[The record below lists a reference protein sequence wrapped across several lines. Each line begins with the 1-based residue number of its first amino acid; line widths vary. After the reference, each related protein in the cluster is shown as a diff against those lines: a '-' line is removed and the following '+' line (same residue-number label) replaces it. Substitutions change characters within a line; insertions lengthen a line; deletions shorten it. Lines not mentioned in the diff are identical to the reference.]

1 MRRNV
6 RFGSALMGNDCQ
18 TVIAGYDKKKAP
30 HLDYHLL
37 HATLGEFHRR
47 AGRVQEARRCFLK
60 AMECT
65 VSLSEQRL
73 LERKLRDCEALA
85 QTIKGE

>member
-1 MRRNV
+1 MTV
-6 RFGSALMGNDCQ
+6 RQSLQVTTRKRHLTSITISCTQRLASF
-18 TVIAGYDKKKAP
+18 IAGLDESKKR
-30 HLDYHLL
+30 DD
-37 HATLGEFHRR
+37 TL
-47 AGRVQEARRCFLK
+47 LK